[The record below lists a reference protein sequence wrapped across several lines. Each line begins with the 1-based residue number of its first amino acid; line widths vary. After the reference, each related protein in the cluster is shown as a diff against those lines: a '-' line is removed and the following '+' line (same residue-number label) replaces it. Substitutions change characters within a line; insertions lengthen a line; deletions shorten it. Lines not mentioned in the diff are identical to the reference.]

1 MSNIIDTNL
10 YDRQIRTYG
19 IEAMEKINSS
29 SVLIVG
35 LAKGLGTEIA
45 KNLALGGIKNIL
57 LCDNQHVHI
66 TDLQTGYYYKHTDIG
81 KRRSDV
87 LAPMIQELNPYIIVT
102 PVDSYKQ
109 GQNVTIVINMV
120 KENVKEI
127 NDYTRSNNSMMV
139 ALWSHSLAGVFFTDA
154 NTNHVITDMTGEN
167 IESVQIG
174 SITIDGLVTCAPNS
188 SHNFQSGDTIS
199 FSNME
204 GTNLD
209 IFTKEYTIKVNNTTS
224 FTLNDFINSS
234 FVFINGT
241 ANPIKKPVT
250 ISHESFEKQLT
261 NPSIVL
267 SGAFDMEH
275 SMDLINMFLHG
286 KPCSKLETL
295 GKYQFIPVVSIMGSF
310 VASEAIKLITNKYM
324 PAAQWF
330 TWSDVTLIP
339 EALPA
344 SVDDFKTDYGELW
357 GAELEIKLLESRWFL
372 VGSGAIG
379 CEHLK
384 NMAFMGIRNVT
395 VTDPDSIEKSNL
407 NRQFLFRSGHIG
419 KPKSTTAVDVIKTMK
434 CGTEYKAILEKV
446 GPDNVDFTNNMLSQV
461 DGVINALDNI
471 KARRFMDDQCFKFNL
486 PLFESGTTGTKGNTQ
501 TVVPFLT
508 ETYSAS
514 NDPDTEKS
522 FPLCTIKSFPNEIVH
537 TIHWAID
544 IFEFFNRAPATMN
557 RWITDPSYLEQLSQ
571 VEKNQAIEDINIL
584 STLQTRE
591 DRLNWAVES
600 FITNYRNNILQLLST
615 FPSDHEVSPGVKF
628 WSGGKRCPKPIMLD
642 HNNTECTYYI
652 TSAFRLI
659 SNVCGVRSSDQP
671 MNVQD
676 DTCDNMIKQYI
687 MSYKVTD
694 FIPKVV
700 NEVSMA
706 TLTLNAK
713 PEDFTPIYVAQEFEK
728 DDDTN
733 HHIEWITAASN
744 MRALNYGINTVS
756 HQETKGIAGRIIPA
770 IATTTAAVSGLV
782 MLEMLKYLLNIKD
795 ITSYR
800 SNFIN
805 LASPHLVY
813 SDPMPAKMIDI
824 AGVKVNEWTKFEYK
838 KDSTLGEFKTY
849 YEEIFKTSITM
860 IVCGTAMVYAEFLGE
875 ENLGKKLSSVIKEVA
890 NNSNVT
896 FSLASEQDDLTIP
909 DINIIL

>member
-1 MSNIIDTNL
+1 MSQTIDTNL

-57 LCDNQHVHI
+57 LFDNQPVHI

-81 KRRSDV
+81 KRRSDA
-87 LAPMIQELNPYIIVT
+87 LAPMIQELNPYIVVT
-102 PVDSYKQ
+102 PVDCYKQ

-120 KENVKEI
+120 KENIKEI
-127 NDYTRSNNSMMV
+127 NDYTRSNNTKMV

-154 NTNHVITDMTGEN
+154 NTNHTITDITGEN

-174 SITIDGLVTCAPNS
+174 SVSIDGLVTCAPNS

-209 IFTKEYTIKVNNTTS
+209 IFTKEYMIKVINTTS
-224 FTLNDFINSS
+224 FTLNDFVNSD

-241 ANPIKKPVT
+241 ANHIKKPVT
-250 ISHESFEKQLT
+250 ISHESFEKQLAD
-261 NPSIVL
+261 PSIVL

-286 KPCSKLETL
+286 KPCCKLETMEM
-295 GKYQFIPVVSIMGSF
+295 YQFIPVVSIMGAF

-324 PAAQWF
+324 PASQWF
-330 TWSDVTLIP
+330 TWSDITLIP
-339 EALPA
+339 KVEP
-344 SVDDFKTDYGELW
+344 SRDDDVKTDYGELW
-357 GAELEIKLLESRWFL
+357 GAELETRLLESRWFL

-384 NMAFMGIRNVT
+384 NMAFMGIHNVT

-407 NRQFLFRSGHIG
+407 NRQFLFRPGHIG
-419 KPKSTTAVDVIKTMK
+419 KPKSTTAVEVIRKMK
-434 CGTEYKAILEKV
+434 FGTEYTATLEKV
-446 GPDNVDFTNNMLSQV
+446 GPDNVDFTNNMMTQV

-471 KARRFMDDQCFKFNL
+471 KARRFMDEQCFKFNL

-557 RWITDPSYLEQLSQ
+557 RWITNPAYLEQLSQ
-571 VEKNQAIEDINIL
+571 VERNQAIEDINIL
-584 STLQTRE
+584 STLRTRE

-600 FITNYRNNILQLLST
+600 FVTNYRNNILQLLTT
-615 FPSDHEVSPGVKF
+615 FPADHEVTPGVKF

-642 HNNTECTYYI
+642 NNNTYCTDYI
-652 TSAFRLI
+652 VTAFRLI
-659 SNVCGVRSSDQP
+659 SNVCGI
-671 MNVQD
+671 QD
-676 DTCDNMIKQYI
+676 DTCNDMIKQHI
-687 MSYKVTD
+687 MSYKVND
-694 FIPKVV
+694 FTPKVA

-706 TLTLNAK
+706 ILTLNAK

-728 DDDTN
+728 DDDSN
-733 HHIEWITAASN
+733 YHIDMITAASN
-744 MRALNYGINTVS
+744 MRALNYGITPVS

-782 MLEMLKYLLNIKD
+782 MLEMLKYLLNIKSID
-795 ITSYR
+795 MYR

-824 AGVKVNEWTKFEYK
+824 AGVKINEWTKFEYK
-838 KDSTLGEFKTY
+838 KDTTLREFKVY
-849 YEEIFKTSITM
+849 YEDMFKTTISM
-860 IVCGTAMVYAEFLGE
+860 IVIGTAMVYAEFLDQDVL
-875 ENLGKKLSSVIKEVA
+875 NKNLSSIITEILGEGVHTNI
-890 NNSNVT
+890 T
-896 FSLASEQDDLTIP
+896 ISLASDDDTITIP
-909 DINIIL
+909 DININL

>member
-1 MSNIIDTNL
+1 MTNVIDTKL

-29 SVLIVG
+29 SVLIIG

-57 LCDNQHVHI
+57 LCDNQLVHI
-66 TDLQTGYYYKHTDIG
+66 TDLQTGYYYKHSDIG
-81 KRRSDV
+81 KRRSGV

-102 PVDSYKQ
+102 PVDCYKQ

-120 KENVKEI
+120 QDNVKEI
-127 NDYTRSNNSMMV
+127 NEYTRSNDTKMV
-139 ALWSHSLAGVFFTDA
+139 ALWSYGLAGVFFTDA
-154 NTNHVITDMTGEN
+154 NTNHTITDMTGEN

-174 SITIDGLVTCAPNS
+174 SVSMDGLVTCAPNS

-204 GTNLD
+204 GTDLD
-209 IFTKEYTIKVNNTTS
+209 IFTKEYTIKANNTTS
-224 FTLNDFINSS
+224 FTLNEFVNSS

-241 ANPIKKPVT
+241 ANHIKKPIT
-250 ISHESFEKQLT
+250 ICHETFEKQLA

-275 SMDLINMFLHG
+275 SMDLINMFIYN
-286 KPCSKLETL
+286 KSCSKLETL
-295 GKYQFIPVVSIMGSF
+295 RKYQFIPVVSIMGAF
-310 VASEAIKLITNKYM
+310 IASEAIKLVSNKYM
-324 PAAQWF
+324 PASQWF
-330 TWSDVTLIP
+330 TWSDPTLIP
-339 EALPA
+339 KADQS

-357 GAELEIKLLESRWFL
+357 GSNLEIKLLESKWLL

-384 NMAFMGIRNVT
+384 NLAFMGIRNVT

-419 KPKSTTAVDVIKTMK
+419 KPKSTTAVDVIKNMK
-434 CGTEYKAILEKV
+434 YTNYRATLEKV
-446 GPDNVDFTNNMLSQV
+446 GPDNVEFTNNMMTQV

-471 KARRFMDDQCFKFNL
+471 KARRFMDEQCFKFNL

-514 NDPDTEKS
+514 NDMDTEKS

-537 TIHWAID
+537 TIHWAMD
-544 IFEFFNRAPATMN
+544 WFEFFNRAPATMN
-557 RWITDPSYLEQLSQ
+557 RWITEPKYLEQLSQ

-600 FITNYRNNILQLLST
+600 FITNYRNNILQLLTT
-615 FPSDHEVSPGVKF
+615 FPADHEVTPGVKF

-659 SNVCGVRSSDQP
+659 SNVCGVK
-671 MNVQD
+671 D
-676 DTCDNMIKQYI
+676 DTCDDMIKQHI
-687 MSYKVTD
+687 MSYKMTE

-700 NEVSMA
+700 NDKTEVSVT
-706 TLTLNAK
+706 TLTVNAK
-713 PEDFTPIYVAQEFEK
+713 PENFIPTYVIQEFEK

-733 HHIEWITAASN
+733 HHIEWISAASN
-744 MRALNYGINTVS
+744 MRALNYGITPVS

-782 MLEMLKYLLNIKD
+782 MLEILKYLLNIKD
-795 ITSYR
+795 VTSYR

-813 SDPMPAKMIDI
+813 SDPMPAKMIDV

-838 KDSTLGEFKTY
+838 KDTTLGEFKTY
-849 YEEIFKTSITM
+849 YEDIFKTTITM

-875 ENLGKKLSSVIKEVA
+875 ENLGKKLSDIIKDVTD
-890 NNSNVT
+890 NSNVT